1 MKELK
6 AYFDKKISVQE
17 FDKQIPKLVEN
28 FPSDI
33 SVLIKLR
40 IKEDYIE
47 SILTENPNKNTK
59 ERWKWDLNSDAY
71 EDLEDHLQTIN

>member
-1 MKELK
+1 MKQLK
-6 AYFDKKISVQE
+6 AYFDKKITVDE

-28 FPSDI
+28 FPPNI

-47 SILTENPNKNTK
+47 TFLIENPNKNTK
-59 ERWKWDLNSDAY
+59 ERWEWHLNSDAY
-71 EDLEDHLQTIN
+71 EDLEDHFQTIN

>member
-1 MKELK
+1 MKQLK
-6 AYFDKKISVQE
+6 AYFDKKITVDE

-28 FPSDI
+28 FPSNI

-47 SILTENPNKNTK
+47 TIFTENPNKNTK
-59 ERWKWDLNSDAY
+59 ERWEWDLNSDAY
-71 EDLEDHLQTIN
+71 EDLEDYFQTIN

>member
-1 MKELK
+1 MKQLIE
-6 AYFDKKISVQE
+6 YFDKKISVQE

-40 IKEDYIE
+40 IKEDCIE
-47 SILTENPNKNTK
+47 AILTENPNKNTK
-59 ERWKWDLNSDAY
+59 ERWEWNLNSDAY
-71 EDLEDHLQTIN
+71 EDLEDHFQTIN